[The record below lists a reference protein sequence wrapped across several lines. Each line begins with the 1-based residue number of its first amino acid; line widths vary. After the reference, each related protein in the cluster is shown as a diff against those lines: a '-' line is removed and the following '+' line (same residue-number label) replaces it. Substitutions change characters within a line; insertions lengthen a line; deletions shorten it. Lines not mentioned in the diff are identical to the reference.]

1 MPQIGWFEILIIFSV
16 AILILGPK
24 DFPVMIKKVGSWIGS
39 TKRYI
44 NNVTSQV
51 SDITDLDN
59 DTKDQNNK
67 KNKKSE

>member
-1 MPQIGWFEILIIFSV
+1 
-16 AILILGPK
+16 
-24 DFPVMIKKVGSWIGS
+24 MIKKVGSWIGS

-67 KNKKSE
+67 KKKKSE